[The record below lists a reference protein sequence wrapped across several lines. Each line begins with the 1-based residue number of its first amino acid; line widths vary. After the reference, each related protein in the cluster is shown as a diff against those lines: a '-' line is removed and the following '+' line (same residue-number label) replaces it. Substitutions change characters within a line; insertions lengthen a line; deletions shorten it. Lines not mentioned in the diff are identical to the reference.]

1 MNSMKKNI
9 PKTSG
14 TRNKY
19 KPGQLVTID
28 NMEHFLYRV

>member
-9 PKTSG
+9 RKTSG

-19 KPGQLVTID
+19 KPEQLVTI
-28 NMEHFLYRV
+28 NHRVC